1 MTTTTTPPPATT
13 RSLRPLQVTLV
24 VIATFQVLLGA
35 CFLVAPTGTAQLLG
49 LPAAPGWT
57 SWLFAM
63 MAARFLGYGW
73 GMVVAA
79 RDPIGQRSWIDT
91 MTVVQAIDWLATVGY
106 LAAGDVGL
114 RNVTTAAVAPLVFV
128 SVLLWFRPRLAAAAE
143 DRRA

>member
-35 CFLVAPTGTAQLLG
+35 CFLIAPTRTAQLLG
-49 LPAAPGWT
+49 LTAAPGWT

-91 MTVVQAIDWLATVGY
+91 MTVIQAIDWVATVGY
-106 LAAGDVGL
+106 LLAGDVGL

-128 SVLLWFRPRLAAAAE
+128 ALLLWFRPRLAPGAG
-143 DRRA
+143 R